1 MNSLPKLSSGWEN
14 TNRREINDAIIA
26 MQTAARKFTSL
37 TIKLSI
43 AVGARNQ
50 TEVDGTAAAL
60 AAESANLTEAVK
72 RAVSMLPSM
81 ALADAELVSESRGT
95 H

>member
-1 MNSLPKLSSGWEN
+1 
-14 TNRREINDAIIA
+14 
-26 MQTAARKFTSL
+26 MQAAARKFTTL

-50 TEVDGTAAAL
+50 TEVEGATAAL
-60 AAESANLTEAVK
+60 AAEAENLKAALKHATSV
-72 RAVSMLPSM
+72 LPSM
-81 ALADAELVSESRGT
+81 ALADAELVSGSRGG

>member
-1 MNSLPKLSSGWEN
+1 MNSPSKHSSGWEN

-26 MQTAARKFTSL
+26 MQAAARKFTSL

-50 TEVDGTAAAL
+50 TDVDGTATAL
-60 AAESANLTEAVK
+60 AAEAANVKAAVE
-72 RAVSMLPSM
+72 RAISMLPSM
-81 ALADAELVSESRGT
+81 ALADAELVSGSRGG